1 MLLTLCVSDHQGEI
15 DAPESV
21 TGMLSVME
29 SLTEKQ
35 NAAFLDYKGKTLP
48 W

>member
-1 MLLTLCVSDHQGEI
+1 MCVYDHQGEI

-21 TGMLSVME
+21 EGLLRVME
-29 SLTEKQ
+29 SLSEKQ
-35 NAAFLDYKGKTLP
+35 NGAFMDHKGKVLP